1 MKVYIS
7 FDFEGIAGVSFWKE
21 TEGDFRWNN
30 LATKQL
36 KAFIEGILSKNPDA
50 EIVVSDSHAYGE
62 SLLWENLDKVKL
74 IRGWPRVF
82 YMVEG
87 LDNSFTDL
95 VLFGYHTAIGGDG
108 MMDHSYSSS
117 SIYSIKMNG
126 EYLDEARIN
135 TYYASELGVPLSF
148 IYGDKQTVQ
157 SSPGYP
163 DIDYCISKEA
173 ISRFCGL
180 MRPESEILDELYLKG
195 QNLGKNKKIIKPK
208 PYVQKSQ
215 SNDIEKTNKNQ
226 SNILDILSQKIY
238 PLFIEME
245 FTDTVRAKLASI
257 LPYVNLVSQRKI
269 EFECENVSVFYRLLN
284 AITIICAAAKTVR

>member
-95 VLFGYHTAIGGDG
+95 VLFGYHAAIGKEG

-126 EYLDEARIN
+126 EYLDESRIN
-135 TYYASELGVPLSF
+135 TYYASEIGVPLSF

-163 DIDYCISKEA
+163 DIDCCISKEA

-208 PYVQKSQ
+208 PYVQKSHNIEMEGTNREQ
-215 SNDIEKTNKNQ
+215 S
-226 SNILDILSQKIY
+226 KIY

-245 FTDTVRAKLASI
+245 FTDTVRARLASI
-257 LPYVNLVSQRKI
+257 LPYVNLVSPRKI

>member
-7 FDFEGIAGVSFWKE
+7 FDYEGIGGVAFWKE
-21 TEGDFRWNN
+21 TEGDLRWNN
-30 LATKQL
+30 IATKQV
-36 KAFIEGILSKNPDA
+36 KAFIDGIFSKNPDA
-50 EIVVSDSHAYGE
+50 EVVISDSHAYGE
-62 SLLWENLDKVKL
+62 SIIWENLEKVKL

-87 LDNSFTDL
+87 LDESFTDL
-95 VLFGYHTAIGGDG
+95 VLFGYHSPIGHEG

-117 SIYSIKMNG
+117 SIYSVKMNG

-135 TYYASELGVPLSF
+135 SYFASELNVPLSF
-148 IYGDKQTVQ
+148 IYGDKQAVTG
-157 SSPGYP
+157 SPGFP
-163 DIDYCISKEA
+163 EIDYCISKEA

-180 MRPESEILDELYLKG
+180 MRPEKELLGELYLKG
-195 QNLGKNKKIIKPK
+195 QNLGKNKKVVKPK
-208 PYVQKSQ
+208 AKADGKV
-215 SNDIEKTNKNQ
+215 
-226 SNILDILSQKIY
+226 Y

-257 LPYVNLVSQRKI
+257 LPEVKLVSPRKI
-269 EFECENVSVFYRLLN
+269 EFECENVAIFYRLLN

>member
-21 TEGDFRWNN
+21 TEGNQRWNQI
-30 LATKQL
+30 ATKQL
-36 KAFIEGILSKNPDA
+36 KTFIAGIFSKNKDA
-50 EIVVSDSHAYGE
+50 QIIISDSHAFGE
-62 SLLWENLDKVKL
+62 SIIWEELENVKL

-95 VLFGYHTAIGGDG
+95 VLFGYHTAIGLNG

-135 TYYASELGVPLSF
+135 SYFASELNVPLSF
-148 IYGDKQTVQ
+148 IYGDRQTIET
-157 SSPGYP
+157 SPGYP

-173 ISRFCGL
+173 VSRFCGI
-180 MRPESEILDELYLKG
+180 MKPEKQVLDELFAKG
-195 QNLGKNKKIIKPK
+195 ENLGKNKKIVKPK
-208 PYVQKSQ
+208 PKKDG
-215 SNDIEKTNKNQ
+215 N
-226 SNILDILSQKIY
+226 IY

-257 LPYVNLVSQRKI
+257 IPGINLVSPRKA
-269 EFECENVSVFYRLLN
+269 EFECESVAIFYRLLN
-284 AITIICAAAKTVR
+284 AITIICAEAKNVR